1 MIFKKILV
9 VSLLFLSCKTA
20 SEFTGFSYDP
30 PGVTDTRGTLIST
43 QKKKTIGVGIPK
55 IWISNEFEGARA
67 IDFYQVNKDTFEVLI
82 EPENFPIN
90 NSPWYSFNIWSDQEQ
105 SIVLRLTYKEGSH
118 RYIPKLTKTID
129 SLQFVETS
137 PIHHIHISDGVA
149 TFNLNVYKNP
159 QQVSAHPLEGIRYS
173 DLLKQLDIYENTS
186 TYVDTVGYSL
196 LGRPIIELT
205 INDSSSITNKGI
217 LALLSRQHP
226 PETSGYRTYQ
236 EFFNTLNGNTEL
248 AKTFRKHFIVK
259 AYPILNPDGVV
270 NGHWRHSAA
279 GIDLNRDWINF
290 NQPETRAVRDAL
302 STYVSQNGWQ
312 LYYGIDFHSTNENIF
327 YPILE
332 EIKTF
337 PDNLTQQWFKK
348 VIEENPSLN
357 FTSEE
362 FDTSSPVSK
371 NWFFHTFG
379 SDALTFEVHDEL
391 SLEEIRILGENS
403 ANSLMQL
410 LIEEWKQAN
419 GQ

>member
-1 MIFKKILV
+1 M
-9 VSLLFLSCKTA
+9 
-20 SEFTGFSYDP
+20 
-30 PGVTDTRGTLIST
+30 
-43 QKKKTIGVGIPK
+43 
-55 IWISNEFEGARA
+55 
-67 IDFYQVNKDTFEVLI
+67 
-82 EPENFPIN
+82 
-90 NSPWYSFNIWSDQEQ
+90 
-105 SIVLRLTYKEGSH
+105 
-118 RYIPKLTKTID
+118 
-129 SLQFVETS
+129 
-137 PIHHIHISDGVA
+137 
-149 TFNLNVYKNP
+149 
-159 QQVSAHPLEGIRYS
+159 
-173 DLLKQLDIYENTS
+173 
-186 TYVDTVGYSL
+186 
-196 LGRPIIELT
+196 
-205 INDSSSITNKGI
+205 
-217 LALLSRQHP
+217 
-226 PETSGYRTYQ
+226 
-236 EFFNTLNGNTEL
+236 
-248 AKTFRKHFIVK
+248 
-259 AYPILNPDGVV
+259 
-270 NGHWRHSAA
+270 
-279 GIDLNRDWINF
+279 
-290 NQPETRAVRDAL
+290 